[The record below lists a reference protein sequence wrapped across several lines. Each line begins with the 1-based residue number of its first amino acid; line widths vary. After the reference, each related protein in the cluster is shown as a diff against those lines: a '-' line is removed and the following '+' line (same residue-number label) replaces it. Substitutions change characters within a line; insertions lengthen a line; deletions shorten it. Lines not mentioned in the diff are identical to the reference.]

1 MIDICFNDSVAGNL
15 MQIRKDIHSDGV
27 FPLNLHLN
35 YEHIDCD
42 IAEAQAKRE
51 VDTLKYFYKSVCDK
65 EIQSEYKNETKD
77 KRYTLK
83 RLEKFLTDGH
93 DVRLWLSNT
102 ANDRCGLYWFCDF
115 AKNYANTI
123 SIVMCPGYEYISYLS
138 AAHVQ
143 RDWASFNSPDFIAEF
158 APAAHIL
165 NEHEKSAYAR
175 EWSMLVKENASL
187 RILIDNTIVGVDD
200 SFFDDIII
208 SFVNSEPQP
217 QNTVMGK
224 MLGKWQGCVDVAFIS
239 RRIEHLI
246 AVGKIKVCEEKVD
259 EHDCYWPRT
268 IALV

>member
-1 MIDICFNDSVAGNL
+1 MIDVCFSDSVAGNL

-51 VDTLKYFYKSVCDK
+51 VDTLKYFYKSVSDK
-65 EIQSEYKNETKD
+65 EMQSEYRKEAKGIRNA
-77 KRYTLK
+77 LK
-83 RLEKFLTDGH
+83 RLKKILTDGH
-93 DVRLWLSNT
+93 TIRLWLSNT

-123 SIVMCPGYEYISYLS
+123 SIVMCPGYEYIPYLRT
-138 AAHVQ
+138 AHVQ
-143 RDWASFNSPDFIAEF
+143 PDWAFFSNSDFVATF
-158 APAAHIL
+158 APTAHTL
-165 NEHEKSAYAR
+165 GEHEKSAYVR
-175 EWSMLVKENASL
+175 EWSVLVKENALL
-187 RILIDNTIVGVDD
+187 RILINNNIVGVDE
-200 SFFDDIII
+200 SFFDDIIMG
-208 SFVNSEPQP
+208 FVNSEPQP

-239 RRIEHLI
+239 MRIEHLI
-246 AVGKIKVCEEKVD
+246 AIGRIKVCDDKVD